1 MARGD
6 KKNNVNGWRIVGK
19 DVLGRP
25 VFRKDIKPQDKSKY
39 KDIAKRALDPMADM
53 RTKADKDILDGLPV
67 EFTSVFFEDGGK
79 WDDISKDGNTLYGTY
94 HATGEQVAMHRQ
106 GNEIVIAVGDKVVSA
121 MGPAE
126 ERELKLQHIEYEL
139 GGEMVNRKKIATAD
153 ISTNEET
160 GTKKVVMSTSENST
174 LTYILSRDGKS
185 ATGYITAVDEN
196 GNTESREIAQNIP
209 VEDIVELSNEIAE
222 QENKHGSAVAT
233 IGQAA
238 MISKYLKKEWR
249 KYAEKDKSEL
259 PRIPFSGA
267 ISRFFD
273 KALRPL
279 DGM

>member
-6 KKNNVNGWRIVGK
+6 KKNNVDGWRIVGK
-19 DVLGRP
+19 DPLGRP
-25 VFRKDIKPQDKSKY
+25 VFKKDIKPQDKSRY
-39 KDIAKRALDPMADM
+39 KDVAQRALDPMADM
-53 RTKADKDILDGLPV
+53 RTKADQDILDKLPV

-79 WDDISKDGNTLYGTY
+79 WDDISKDGKTLYGTY
-94 HATGEQVAMHRQ
+94 HATGEQVAMSRH
-106 GNEIVIAVGDKVVSA
+106 GNEIVIAVGDDIVSV

-160 GTKKVVMSTSENST
+160 GAKKVVMSTSENST

-209 VEDIVELSNEIAE
+209 AEDIVELSNEIAE

-238 MISKYLKKEWR
+238 MISQYLKKEWR
-249 KYAEKDKSEL
+249 KHAEKDKAEL

-267 ISRFFD
+267 VSRFFD

>member
-6 KKNNVNGWRIVGK
+6 KKNNVDGWRIVGK
-19 DVLGRP
+19 DPLGRP
-25 VFRKDIKPQDKSKY
+25 VFKKDIKPQDKSRY
-39 KDIAKRALDPMADM
+39 KDVAQRALDPMADM
-53 RTKADKDILDGLPV
+53 RTKADQDILDKLPV

-79 WDDISKDGNTLYGTY
+79 WDDISKDGKTLYGTY
-94 HATGEQVAMHRQ
+94 HATGEQVAMSRH
-106 GNEIVIAVGDKVVSA
+106 GNEIVIAVGDDIVSV

-160 GTKKVVMSTSENST
+160 GAKKVVMSTSENST

-209 VEDIVELSNEIAE
+209 AEDIVELSNEIAE

-238 MISKYLKKEWR
+238 MISQYLKKEWR
-249 KYAEKDKSEL
+249 KHAEKDKAEL

-267 ISRFFD
+267 VSRFFD

-279 DGM
+279 DGI

>member
-6 KKNNVNGWRIVGK
+6 KKNNVDGWRIVGK
-19 DVLGRP
+19 DPLGRP
-25 VFRKDIKPQDKSKY
+25 VFKKDIKPQDKSRY
-39 KDIAKRALDPMADM
+39 KDVAQRALDPMADM
-53 RTKADKDILDGLPV
+53 RTKADQDILDKLPV

-79 WDDISKDGNTLYGTY
+79 WDDISKDGKTLYGTY
-94 HATGEQVAMHRQ
+94 HATGEQVAMSRH
-106 GNEIVIAVGDKVVSA
+106 GNEIVIAVGDDIVSV

-139 GGEMVNRKKIATAD
+139 GGEMVNREKIATVD

-174 LTYILSRDGKS
+174 LTYLLSRDGKS
-185 ATGYITAVDEN
+185 ATGYITTVDEN

-209 VEDIVELSNEIAE
+209 AEDIVELSNEIAE

-238 MISKYLKKEWR
+238 MISQYLKKEWR
-249 KYAEKDKSEL
+249 KHSEKDKAEL

-267 ISRFFD
+267 VSRFFD